1 MFHHMTG
8 IVQDLRYAAR
18 TLGKRPA
25 FTAIVI
31 VVLALGIGANAAV
44 FSVVNAVLLRPLPF
58 PEPER
63 LVEVHLATPD
73 GDPRG
78 AVSAVDFE
86 DWRETNH
93 VFRSISL
100 VNTASRGLTLTGGA
114 EPEQLPT
121 AYVHPAFFGTLG
133 VPPAL
138 GRALRP
144 DENVPGGNRVAVLS
158 HRIWLRRFGGDT
170 SIPGRSVTL
179 DGQPYTVAGVMP
191 ASFRFP
197 DAAIDVWAPESLIDA
212 ARAPRRRDNRFQ
224 RVIARLDSGVTLEA
238 ARAEM
243 GTIAARLVAQYPETN
258 AGRATVT
265 LVPLR
270 DSLVGESVRS
280 AILIL
285 LGAVVLVLLIACAN
299 VGNLLL
305 ERALARRRE
314 IAVRLA
320 LGAGRARIVRQVL
333 AECALLAGA
342 GGALGLAFGAWSIE
356 ALLNLARH
364 FLPAQNDVI
373 VDGRVLGFTL
383 LVSLVSAL
391 VFGAVPAI
399 GLSRT
404 APQLILREDS
414 RSATAGPGGR
424 RLRAVLVVAETALAL
439 VLVVGAMLMVTSF
452 TRLRSVDPG
461 FDPGGVLTV
470 SMNASSTRYPE
481 RPQFL
486 AYYGEVLSG
495 VRRIPGVQSA
505 GSTRNLPLQGAAE
518 HWPVIV
524 DVQPAVPEGSEPIV
538 AVHQISPEY
547 LRAMRIP
554 LLQGR
559 DFNEQDVETTPDVVI
574 VSQAFARR
582 HWPVGG
588 AVGRT
593 LRSGERTATV
603 VGVCGDVRQRRL
615 DADGEPTVYVPQ
627 AQNPRRG
634 FTLVLRA
641 RGDPLALAP
650 AVRAAIRAVDPEHPI
665 LRIAAMDEVLG
676 ESVSQPRLM
685 SALLAVFGGLAL
697 CLAMLGVYGVISCGV
712 ALRTREF
719 GVRMALG
726 ARPWDVLAIVL
737 RQGAGLA
744 LTGVAIGT
752 AAALGLT
759 RLLSAHLFEVGA
771 TDGRTFVSVAAL
783 LFATSLVASYL
794 PARRATRVDP
804 LAALRDD

>member
-1 MFHHMTG
+1 MTG
-8 IVQDLRYAAR
+8 IVQDLRYATR
-18 TLGKRPA
+18 TLMRRPA
-25 FTAIVI
+25 FTAVVI
-31 VVLALGIGANAAV
+31 AVLALGIGANAAI
-44 FSVVNAVLLRPLPF
+44 FSVINAVLLRPLPF

-63 LVEVHLATPD
+63 LVEVHLATPG

-78 AVSAVDFE
+78 PVSAVDFE

-93 VFRSISL
+93 VFQGMAL
-100 VNTASRGLTLTGGA
+100 VNSLSRGLTRTGAG

-121 AYVHPAFFGTLG
+121 AYVHPAFFATLG
-133 VPPAL
+133 VSPAL
-138 GRALRP
+138 GRALRL
-144 DENVPGGNRVAVLS
+144 DENEAGRNRVAVLS
-158 HRIWLRRFGGDT
+158 HRLWLRDFGGDP
-170 SIPGRSVTL
+170 SIAGRTVTL
-179 DGQPYTVAGVMP
+179 DGEPFTVTGVMP

-197 DAAIDVWAPESLIDA
+197 GAAIDVWAPESLIDA

-224 RVIARLDSGVTLEA
+224 RVIARLAPGVTLEA

-243 GTIAARLVAQYPETN
+243 GTIAARLAAQYPETN
-258 AGRATVT
+258 AGRSTPT

-285 LGAVVLVLLIACAN
+285 LAAVVLVLLIACAN

-305 ERALARRRE
+305 ERALARRHE

-333 AECALLAGA
+333 AECVVLAGA
-342 GGALGLAFGAWSIE
+342 GGALGLAVGAWSIE

-364 FLPAQNDVI
+364 FLPAQNDI
-373 VDGRVLGFTL
+373 LVDGQVLGFTL
-383 LVSLVSAL
+383 LISLASAL

-424 RLRAVLVVAETALAL
+424 RLRAVLMVAETALAV
-439 VLVVGAMLMVTSF
+439 VLVVGAVLMVTSF
-452 TRLRSVDPG
+452 ARLRRVDPG

-486 AYYGEVLSG
+486 AFYREVLS
-495 VRRIPGVQSA
+495 RIRQIPGVLSA

-518 HWPVIV
+518 HWPVAV
-524 DVQPAVPEGSEPIV
+524 EGQPPVPEGSEPV
-538 AVHQISPEY
+538 VPVHQVSPDY

-559 DFNEQDVETTPDVVI
+559 DFTEGDLDTTPDVAL
-574 VSQAFARR
+574 VSRSFARR
-582 HWPVGG
+582 HWPAGS

-593 LRSGERTATV
+593 LRFGERAATV
-603 VGVCGDVRQRRL
+603 VGVCGDVRQSRL
-615 DADGEPTVYVPQ
+615 DAEGEPAVYVPQ
-627 AQNPRRG
+627 AQSPRRG

-641 RGDPLALAP
+641 PGDPLALAP
-650 AVRAAIRAVDPEHPI
+650 AVRGAIRAVDPEHPI
-665 LRIAAMDEVLG
+665 LRIGSMEQVLG
-676 ESVSQPRLM
+676 ESVAQPRLL
-685 SALLAVFGGLAL
+685 SVLLAVFGGLAL
-697 CLAMLGVYGVISCGV
+697 CLAMLGVYGVMSCGV

-726 ARPWDVLAIVL
+726 ARPRDVLGIVL
-737 RQGAGLA
+737 GQGARLA

-759 RLLSAHLFEVGA
+759 RLLSAHLFEIGA
-771 TDGRTFVSVAAL
+771 NDATTFVAVAAL
-783 LFATSLVASYL
+783 LFATSLVAGYL

-804 LAALRDD
+804 LAALRDE